1 MNKVLTFVLTNHTDK
16 EFVNDFYELDNF
28 IASTSAILLLRVNY
42 FVNILSTNMPDYQF
56 RLVIHEGLKNRGGY
70 SRSEAILTELETT
83 FPGLKNNQL
92 VFLTRLQDLFPNQEQ
107 VVVDKAGKH
116 INFNKCNVL
125 DIVKHLPVYSK
136 AVFTNGDKSATTL
149 SEVQETDKKEIDSE
163 NVDFV
168 IQTALYEDEFAVYE
182 TDCYLEAYPSIYNSY
197 KATFKEHKKA
207 LADGDYKSEFLLVH
221 QQQMG
226 LVDAAIHA
234 TQVITKIDPTFLLM
248 SGVCGGKE
256 HEVNLYDVIIPSIVY
271 DYSTGKIKGNRL
283 ESLEYEASANKKL
296 IKYLKDNSDRIIHNM
311 RSIINPDRKK
321 LLNDKF
327 KIVIDEFACGPWV
340 IKTEGFLHKIKGEE
354 LEKFPTKEENDL
366 FLESIPVNEISKGI
380 KGMEMESYSLLRAGE
395 VVQKPDRFTIV
406 AKAVMDFTNEYK
418 KDGPNG
424 EIKSS
429 ASYVSYLCVRAMM
442 PILLEFKSKLATW
455 TE

>member
-1 MNKVLTFVLTNHTDK
+1 MNKILTFVLTNHTDK
-16 EFVNDFYELDNF
+16 EFINDFYEGDNF
-28 IASTSAILLLRVNY
+28 ISSTNAILLLRVNY
-42 FVNILSTNMPDYQF
+42 FVNIINTNNPDYQF

-70 SRSEAILTELETT
+70 SRSEAILTELESA
-83 FPGLKNNQL
+83 FPGLRNNQL

-125 DIVKHLPVYSK
+125 DIVKHLPIYTKADFINGEKMSNPTSEAEETNSSEGESK
-136 AVFTNGDKSATTL
+136 
-149 SEVQETDKKEIDSE
+149 

-168 IQTALYEDEFAVYE
+168 IQTALYEDEFAVYD
-182 TDCYLEAYPSIYNSY
+182 TDCNLEAYPSVYNSY

-207 LADGDYKSEFLLVH
+207 LADGDYKKEFLLIH

-248 SGVCGGKE
+248 SGVCGGRE

-271 DYSTGKIKGNRL
+271 DYATGKIKENKL
-283 ESLEYEASANKKL
+283 ESLEYEAEANKKL
-296 IKYLKDNSDRIIHNM
+296 IKFLKDNSDRIIHNM
-311 RSIINPDRKK
+311 KSIINPDRKK
-321 LLNDKF
+321 LLGEKF

-340 IKTEGFLHKIKGEE
+340 IKTEGFMHKMKGEE

-366 FLESIPVNEISKGI
+366 FLESIPVNKISKGI
-380 KGMEMESYSLLRAGE
+380 KGLEMESYSLLRAGE
-395 VVQKPDRFTIV
+395 VVQKPGRFTIV

-429 ASYVSYLCVRAMM
+429 AAYVSYLCVRAMM
-442 PILLEFKSKLATW
+442 PILLEFKSKLDTW